1 MRDTPDKAAALMKS
15 YGPIEACWGNS
26 KVRELIDSL
35 NLRRVL
41 TGPYSKGLRRPG
53 LSAMKVSASASNEVI
68 RCCFG
73 LMDGGALWECE
84 IALARRE
91 PQTAFV
97 LFDKG

>member
-35 NLRRVL
+35 YLRRVL

-53 LSAMKVSASASNEVI
+53 LSAM
-68 RCCFG
+68 
-73 LMDGGALWECE
+73 
-84 IALARRE
+84 
-91 PQTAFV
+91 
-97 LFDKG
+97 